1 MSAILQAFKDA
12 DLRKKIL
19 ISLALII
26 LYRIGA
32 VGDGS
37 FDFSAP
43 FGTYLHSAHF
53 VLRSLRALAP
63 EISFPKE
70 EDRHVRFCLTL
81 RAAVHGMHRSVRF
94 FAGRSF
100 V

>member
-32 VGDGS
+32 QIPSPGVDYVS
-37 FDFSAP
+37 ISARIH
-43 FGTYLHSAHF
+43 FCHWRDALHHCLYYCAATYRGESP
-53 VLRSLRALAP
+53 V
-63 EISFPKE
+63 
-70 EDRHVRFCLTL
+70 
-81 RAAVHGMHRSVRF
+81 
-94 FAGRSF
+94 
-100 V
+100 

>member
-32 VGDGS
+32 QIPSPGVDYASISGRLRELTQDS
-37 FDFSAP
+37 SSVYSLINLFS
-43 FGTYLHSAHF
+43 GG
-53 VLRSLRALAP
+53 ALLQLS
-63 EISFPKE
+63 I
-70 EDRHVRFCLTL
+70 
-81 RAAVHGMHRSVRF
+81 
-94 FAGRSF
+94 FAIGVMPYITASIITRCSQ
-100 V
+100 